1 MRTESGSTVISRRS
15 FIVMVACAWASPTL
29 VAAQGA
35 VTSYRIGYLRLGTGP
50 LTKSFWDAMR
60 ELGWIEGKNIQ
71 VEARYATKQTELPE
85 LAADLVR
92 LNVQI
97 MLTESIPATRAA
109 MAATKT
115 IPIVFMIGGDP
126 VATGLVA
133 SLARPGGNVTGYTL
147 GLYDEKMLEVL
158 KLTVPQ
164 ARRVAVPTWGVYPD
178 RVARAAQELGL
189 ELRGFEV
196 PQPDDIDRFFQNA
209 RRTGAGAVF
218 IPNIPS
224 LNPLLEDLGRG
235 ATNARLPAIGWA
247 TSFAKGGGLLSYGP
261 VAGTQISSRTAA
273 QIDRILKGARPGD
286 LPVEQPTQF
295 TMVVNLRSAQ
305 TLGITIPQSVLLRA
319 NEVIE

>member
-1 MRTESGSTVISRRS
+1 MSAWCLGVST
-15 FIVMVACAWASPTL
+15 P
-29 VAAQGA
+29 VAAQRA
-35 VTSYRIGYLRLGTGP
+35 VTPYRIGYLKLGTGG
-50 LTKSFWDAMR
+50 LSTAFWDAMR

-71 VEARYATKQTELPE
+71 IEPRYTTKQSELPE
-85 LAADLVR
+85 FAAELVR
-92 LNVQI
+92 LNVQM

-115 IPIVFMIGGDP
+115 IPIVFIVGGDP

-158 KLTVPQ
+158 KLTLPQ
-164 ARRVAVPTWGVYPD
+164 ARRIAVPIWGEYPR

-189 ELRGFEV
+189 EIEGFEV
-196 PQPDDIDRFFQNA
+196 PQTDNVDRFFENA
-209 RRTGAGAVF
+209 RRTGATAVF

-224 LNPLLEDLGRG
+224 LNHMLGDLGRG

-247 TSFAKGGGLLSYGP
+247 GSFAKGGGLLSYGP
-261 VAGTQISSRTAA
+261 VAGMQNLSRTVA
-273 QIDRILKGARPGD
+273 QIDRILKGAKPAD
-286 LPVEQPTQF
+286 LPVEQPTEF
-295 TMVVNLRSAQ
+295 TMVVNLRTAQ
-305 TLGITIPQSVLLRA
+305 ALGITIPQSLVLRA

>member
-1 MRTESGSTVISRRS
+1 M
-15 FIVMVACAWASPTL
+15 
-29 VAAQGA
+29 
-35 VTSYRIGYLRLGTGP
+35 
-50 LTKSFWDAMR
+50 SFWDAMR

-71 VEARYATKQTELPE
+71 VEPRYATKQAELPE
-85 LAADLVR
+85 FAADLVR

-115 IPIVFMIGGDP
+115 IPIVFMVGGDP

-164 ARRVAVPTWGVYPD
+164 ARRVAVPTWGAYPD
-178 RVARAAQELGL
+178 RIARVAQELGL
-189 ELRGFEV
+189 EIRGFEV

-224 LNPLLEDLGRG
+224 LNPILEDLGRG

-247 TSFAKGGGLLSYGP
+247 TSFARGGGLLSYGP
-261 VAGTQISSRTAA
+261 VAGTQTYSRTAA

-305 TLGITIPQSVLLRA
+305 TLGITIPQSMVLRA